1 MLFAW
6 PFIYIF
12 DTNLL
17 SMKKSIAKALALT
30 FLMALSF
37 SSCELLEDCETCEL
51 VTLTNGSETA
61 RGPGVLYCGD
71 NLADKKSYSQT
82 IGNIYTYYDCN

>member
-1 MLFAW
+1 
-6 PFIYIF
+6 
-12 DTNLL
+12 
-17 SMKKSIAKALALT
+17 MKKSIAKVFALT
-30 FLMALSF
+30 FLMALGF
-37 SSCELLEDCETCEL
+37 TSCVLLEDCETCEL

-82 IGNIYTYYDCN
+82 IGNIYT